1 MNDAYPAL
9 QPLRG
14 GGAFAL
20 TSSNI
25 FKEKII
31 QELETLKI
39 DMRNKR

>member
-9 QPLRG
+9 QPLR

-25 FKEKII
+25 FKEKSI